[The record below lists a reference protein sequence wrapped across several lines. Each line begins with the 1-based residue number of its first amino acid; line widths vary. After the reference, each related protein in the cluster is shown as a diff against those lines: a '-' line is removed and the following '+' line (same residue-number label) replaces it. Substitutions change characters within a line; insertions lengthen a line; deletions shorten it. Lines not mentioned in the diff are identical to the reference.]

1 MVAVGVSRTLAFR
14 SPAVTLLAGMQAS
27 SAAIPPLQARMR
39 LRYGGGQQ
47 WRPIALA
54 LQGARGLSVKVKTV
68 SVAEKFYLQV
78 FIGLLSEGVVTFF
91 YN

>member
-14 SPAVTLLAGMQAS
+14 SPAVTLLAGMH
-27 SAAIPPLQARMR
+27 

-47 WRPIALA
+47 QWRQIALA

-78 FIGLLSEGVVTFF
+78 FIGLLGEGVVTFF